1 MLSHADSEDWRIY
14 KGNFDDFVM
23 LRLSLIISSI
33 MSVDMSKIFHLP
45 VLSNQ
50 VFNPYLVYA
59 GIPDSNL

>member
-1 MLSHADSEDWRIY
+1 MLSHADSEDWRIH

-23 LRLSLIISSI
+23 LRLSLIGSSI

-50 VFNPYLVYA
+50 VFHPYLVYP